1 MQILIIEDENKLALS
16 VKRGLEQ
23 EGFGV
28 MIVNDGME
36 GLEEIEINYTEY
48 DLVILDINLP
58 SKNGIEICK
67 AVREQDIK
75 IPIIMLT
82 ANDTVEDKI
91 LGLNSGADDYL
102 VKPFSFLELLA
113 RIKSLLRRP
122 NAVCFTKM
130 AVGNLVIDPTN
141 QRVWIVN
148 REVNLT
154 TREFALLE
162 YLARNKGRIVPRE
175 DLLSHVW
182 DQSFDPNSN
191 VIDVHMTNL
200 KKKLGCDNIIK
211 TIRGSGYRIDD

>member
-23 EGFGV
+23 DGFGV
-28 MIVNDGME
+28 QIINDGE
-36 GLEEIEINYTEY
+36 QGLEEIEINHTEY
-48 DLVILDINLP
+48 DLVVLDINLP
-58 SKNGIEICK
+58 HKNGIEICR
-67 AVREQDIK
+67 AVREQEIK

-122 NAVCFTKM
+122 NAILFTKLN
-130 AVGNLVIDPTN
+130 VGKLSIDPTN
-141 QRVWIVN
+141 QRVWMADNEI
-148 REVNLT
+148 NLT
-154 TREFALLE
+154 TREFSLLE
-162 YLARNKGRIVPRE
+162 YIARNKGRIVSRE

-182 DQSFDPNSN
+182 DQSFDPSSN
-191 VIDVHMTNL
+191 VIDVHLTNL
-200 KKKLGCDNIIK
+200 KKKLGSDNVIK